1 MNFQKKKN
9 YFLDEEPFAYEPEL
23 SHIEFDSTS
32 STDRRCLMP
41 GNRSSNAGF
50 LKSFES
56 VFLNEKL
63 FSIQEEQEN
72 NNGFLAPNKHK
83 IYQTENPSKS
93 ESIKKNLEEKMNYVK
108 SPLKATCNNFFHLNQ
123 LENPKIFKN
132 QTFSDKDTLIYPYD
146 EETIN
151 NGGHY
156 ETFDSIFRK
165 SFSCIENVS
174 PVIIKRQ
181 TTINRNKVF
190 QEIKSLPKKLNKPI
204 YSSTPFPETTSR
216 PSNYFSK
223 EENKKCMPILENLH
237 KRNLFKKTD
246 DYSKATVKYFQSN
259 CVPKRVDGASK
270 AKKVDF
276 CSLKNNLPSTNMNH
290 FTKNF
295 ELQNKNQ
302 IPILKKMP
310 SKSMG
315 SIPVKTVKELNR
327 QRRKEPNSEPI
338 INHLPRNEIYP
349 VSIKSYTDAVLNKLN
364 VNPQPL
370 ASNRNKFL
378 KNPKIPLLKSDLVMD
393 LHKPRKQYFSAQNL
407 INFSNKIDL
416 TKQATIKKHQKN
428 QNFSNSLHKNNFFLF
443 KPSSE
448 IDQRRIL
455 SIIKKQKYLPKMVL
469 KSNQNV
475 NFSKM
480 KKVSNKPSMGDI
492 HLMSSPQKQS
502 VSNNKPLM
510 VSSNYTSNSGNNFNK
525 INPFLYSQKCVYPFY
540 DNPNRSN
547 QAPRNYVFYKNHNKP
562 NLINRASYNQNSL
575 FPGQVYRNY
584 QSIINPSYKNNIYQ
598 SIRSH

>member
-1 MNFQKKKN
+1 MIFERKKN
-9 YFLDEEPFAYEPEL
+9 YLFDEEPFACEPEL

-56 VFLNEKL
+56 IFLNENL

-72 NNGFLAPNKHK
+72 NNGFLGQNKHK
-83 IYQTENPSKS
+83 MYQRENPSTS
-93 ESIKKNLEEKMNYVK
+93 ESIKKNSEEKMNFVR
-108 SPLKATCNNFFHLNQ
+108 SPLKAAFCLDQ
-123 LENPKIFKN
+123 LENPKILKN
-132 QTFSDKDTLIYPYD
+132 KTFSDKDTLIYPCD
-146 EETIN
+146 EETIK

-165 SFSCIENVS
+165 SFSCIENVP
-174 PVIIKRQ
+174 PVINKRQ
-181 TTINRNKVF
+181 TTINPNKVF
-190 QEIKSLPKKLNKPI
+190 REIKSLPKKLKKPI

-216 PSNYFSK
+216 PSNHFSR
-223 EENKKCMPILENLH
+223 EETTKKCRPILENLY

-276 CSLKNNLPSTNMNH
+276 YSLKNNLPSMNMNL
-290 FTKNF
+290 FPKNF
-295 ELQNKNQ
+295 ELPNKNQ
-302 IPILKKMP
+302 IPILEKVP

-315 SIPVKTVKELNR
+315 PAPIKAVTRKR
-327 QRRKEPNSEPI
+327 IKEPNSEPI
-338 INHLPRNEIYP
+338 INHLPSRGINP
-349 VSIKSYTDAVLNKLN
+349 FSIKSDTDAVLNKLN
-364 VNPQPL
+364 VCPQPL

-378 KNPKIPLLKSDLVMD
+378 KNPTIPLPYKSDLVMN
-393 LHKPRKQYFSAQNL
+393 LHKPRKQHFSVQNL

-416 TKQATIKKHQKN
+416 AKQAIIKEHQKN
-428 QNFSNSLHKNNFFLF
+428 QISSNSLHKNKIFLF

-455 SIIKKQKYLPKMVL
+455 SIMKKQKYLPKTVL
-469 KSNQNV
+469 KSNHNV
-475 NFSKM
+475 NFTKM

-492 HLMSSPQKQS
+492 HLMSSPQKQNIP
-502 VSNNKPLM
+502 NNKPLI
-510 VSSNYTSNSGNNFNK
+510 VSSNFRPNSGHNFNK

-540 DNPNRSN
+540 DNPNPAN
-547 QAPRNYVFYKNHNKP
+547 QAPRNHIFYENHNKP
-562 NLINRASYNQNSL
+562 NLINRASYNQNPV
-575 FPGQVYRNY
+575 FPSQVYRNY
-584 QSIINPSYKNNIYQ
+584 QSITNPSYRNNIYQ